1 MKRNKAVLIPI
12 LIVMFLSFFS
22 IGGSDGN
29 NTQRS
34 PIPDEIV
41 EVMQKPLYANAAW
54 SLRVVDL
61 DTGEAIYAL
70 KPNVLAFTGSVRKL
84 YSVGLALNELGP
96 EHRFRTPVY
105 RRGDLSSDGTL
116 KGDLIL
122 VAKGD
127 LTMGG
132 RNTPEDTVAFTSF
145 DHTEANSLGSAI
157 LTKPDPLAGF
167 DELAVQ
173 VAASG
178 IKKVEGDVIIDAR
191 LFDHF
196 RVPNGNV
203 LITPIIINDNL
214 VDVTIIPT
222 EPGRPAI
229 VDWRPKS
236 AAFDVEADVITV
248 AEGET
253 KEITL
258 FSFNP
263 TCIGFAGCIGKVQGQ
278 IPVGFKPGLPGVET
292 LVQTFKVEDPAS
304 YARIVFI
311 EALERVG
318 VEVIA
323 DTVAKN
329 QSENLPPRNSYTEE
343 AKVAELVSLPY
354 SQYTRLILKVSH
366 NLGANLSLMLFGLAK
381 GVRTIEDALAVE
393 RETLINDFGLKG
405 SEFNFPT
412 NGSGSPDSQAA
423 PSATVKLLIE
433 MSKRG
438 VFIPYFDSFPI
449 LGVDGS
455 LAAVGV
461 NPPNPVIEP
470 AIGKVFAKTGTTV
483 LDGFFKA
490 QVFAG
495 YIDAKSG
502 KRLAYGLYVNDI
514 GQLQSIAEAIAVF
527 SDEGEISSI
536 IYDLN

>member
-1 MKRNKAVLIPI
+1 MKRNKTVLAPI

-22 IGGSDGN
+22 IGGYDGN
-29 NTQRS
+29 NTQGS
-34 PIPDEIV
+34 PIPDEII

-61 DTGEAIYAL
+61 DTGEAIYDL

-96 EHRFRTPVY
+96 EHRFKTPVY
-105 RRGDLSSDGTL
+105 RRGDVSRDGTL
-116 KGDLIL
+116 TGDLIL

-132 RNTPEDTVAFTSF
+132 RNTPEGTVAFTSF

-157 LTKPDPLAGF
+157 LTKPDPLAGIN
-167 DELAVQ
+167 ELAAQ

-248 AEGET
+248 PEGET
-253 KEITL
+253 EDITL

-263 TCIGFAGCIGKVQGQ
+263 SCIGFKGCKGKVQGQ

-311 EALERVG
+311 EALERAG
-318 VEVIA
+318 VEVTA
-323 DTVAKN
+323 DTIAKN
-329 QSENLPPRNSYTEE
+329 QSDNLPPRNSYRED
-343 AKVAELVSLPY
+343 AKAAELVSLPY
-354 SQYTRLILKVSH
+354 SQYTKLILKVSH

-381 GVRTIEDALAVE
+381 GVRTIGDALAAE

-455 LAAVGV
+455 LASVGV

-483 LDGFFKA
+483 LDRFFKA

-514 GQLQSIAEAIAVF
+514 GQLQNIAEAIAVF
-527 SDEGEISSI
+527 NDEGEISAI

>member
-1 MKRNKAVLIPI
+1 M
-12 LIVMFLSFFS
+12 
-22 IGGSDGN
+22 
-29 NTQRS
+29 
-34 PIPDEIV
+34 
-41 EVMQKPLYANAAW
+41 
-54 SLRVVDL
+54 VDL
-61 DTGEAIYAL
+61 DTGEVIYDL
-70 KPNVLAFTGSVRKL
+70 KPNILAFTGSVRKL

-96 EHRFRTPVY
+96 EHRFKTPVY
-105 RRGDLSSDGTL
+105 RRGDVSQDGTL
-116 KGDLIL
+116 TGDLIL

-132 RNTPEDTVAFTSF
+132 RNTPQGTVAFTSF

-157 LTKPDPLAGF
+157 LTEPDPLAGI
-167 DELAVQ
+167 DELAEQ
-173 VAASG
+173 VAAAG
-178 IKKVEGDVIIDAR
+178 IKTVEGDVIIDDR

-214 VDVTIIPT
+214 IDVTIIPT
-222 EPGRPAI
+222 EPGKPAI

-236 AAFDVEADVITV
+236 VAFDVEADVTTV
-248 AEGET
+248 PAGE
-253 KEITL
+253 KEDITL

-263 TCIGFAGCIGKVQGQ
+263 SCIGFEGCTGKVQGQ
-278 IPVGFKPGLPGVET
+278 IPVDFKPGLPGVDT
-292 LVQTFKVEDPAS
+292 LVQTFRVEDPSS

-311 EALERVG
+311 EALERAG
-318 VEVIA
+318 VEVTANTIA
-323 DTVAKN
+323 QNPSD
-329 QSENLPPRNSYTEE
+329 NLPPQNSYTEDT
-343 AKVAELVSLPY
+343 KVAELVSLPY
-354 SQYTRLILKVSH
+354 SEYSKLILKVSH
-366 NLGANLSLMLFGLAK
+366 NLGANMSLMLFGLAK
-381 GVRTIEDALAVE
+381 GVRTIDDALAVE

-433 MSKRG
+433 MSNRG

-461 NPPNPVIEP
+461 DPPNPVIEP
-470 AIGKVFAKTGTTV
+470 AIGSVFAKTGTTV

-502 KRLAYGLYVNDI
+502 RRLAYGLYVNDI
-514 GQLQSIAEAIAVF
+514 GQLQNIAEAIAVF
-527 SDEGEISSI
+527 NDEGEISAI

>member
-1 MKRNKAVLIPI
+1 MIRNKTDLVPI
-12 LIVMFLSFFS
+12 FIITFLSFFS
-22 IGGSDGN
+22 IGGCDSN
-29 NTQRS
+29 NTQGL
-34 PIPDEIV
+34 PIPDEIL
-41 EVMQKPLYANAAW
+41 EVMQKPRYSDASW

-61 DTGEAIYAL
+61 DTGEVIYDL

-84 YSVGLALNELGP
+84 YSVGLALNELGA
-96 EHRFRTPVY
+96 EHRFKTPVY
-105 RRGDLSSDGTL
+105 RRGDVSLDGTL
-116 KGDLIL
+116 TGDLIL

-132 RNTPEDTVAFTSF
+132 RNTPQGTVAFTSF

-157 LTKPDPLAGF
+157 LTEPDPLAGI
-167 DELAVQ
+167 DELAER

-178 IKKVEGDVIIDAR
+178 IKTVEGDVIIDDR
-191 LFDHF
+191 LFDLF

-222 EPGRPAI
+222 EPGQPAI

-236 AAFDVEADVITV
+236 AAFDVVADVITV
-248 AEGET
+248 PEGET
-253 KEITL
+253 EDITL

-263 TCIGFAGCIGKVQGQ
+263 NCIGFEGCIGKVQGQ

-292 LVQTFKVEDPAS
+292 LVQTFKLEDPSS

-311 EALERVG
+311 EALERAG
-318 VEVIA
+318 VEVTA
-323 DTVAKN
+323 DTIAKN
-329 QSENLPPRNSYTEE
+329 ASEMLPPRNSYTED

-354 SQYTRLILKVSH
+354 SEYTKLILKVSH

-381 GVRTIEDALAVE
+381 GVRTVEDALAVE
-393 RETLINDFGLKG
+393 RETLISDFGLKG

-423 PSATVKLLIE
+423 PSATVKLLTE
-433 MSKRG
+433 MSRR
-438 VFIPYFDSFPI
+438 VDFIPYFDSLPI

-461 NPPNPVIEP
+461 DPLTCPPYN
-470 AIGKVFAKTGTTV
+470 
-483 LDGFFKA
+483 
-490 QVFAG
+490 
-495 YIDAKSG
+495 
-502 KRLAYGLYVNDI
+502 R
-514 GQLQSIAEAIAVF
+514 SIV
-527 SDEGEISSI
+527 
-536 IYDLN
+536 